1 MKTVLC
7 YIIKTIPLIVTLFK
21 KAARIPVRAAFLP
34 SKKLLMDAVPGFD
47 LRDLIFRMMFHSI
60 EISIIFKDTGTAD
73 FPVLVQCVPIV
84 YNEQK

>member
-34 SKKLLMDAVPGFD
+34 SKKLLMDAVPGSD
-47 LRDLIFRMMFHSI
+47 LSDLNLRMLFRSRK
-60 EISIIFKDTGTAD
+60 ISIIFKDTGNAG
-73 FPVLVQCVPIV
+73 FPVLVQCVLIV